1 MNRHHTG
8 IRATA
13 AAVALCAL
21 LLAGAAM
28 PVGATNAFATPAFQ
42 QTWVLG
48 ESVTAN
54 FWGPLATAGDGRNEY
69 YKDAPAGQRLVQYF
83 DKGRMEWADPPGL
96 ATNGLLATEMIRGR
110 VQFGDTLFVS
120 KPSPNIAIAGDPGN
134 AGVTYATLS
143 GRASGILAPA
153 ANKTGAQITTF
164 LSPVGDISDGES
176 SGTFGGYDAA
186 TRHNVAAVFSDYR
199 NKAGVGS
206 IGLAISEPFRST
218 FMVSGQPKIVMVQVF
233 ERRVLTYNPANATAL
248 QVEMG
253 NTGQHYYQ
261 WRYPVGAP
269 PIQPPL

>member
-1 MNRHHTG
+1 MSSHRTG

-13 AAVALCAL
+13 AIVALCFL
-21 LLAGAAM
+21 LLAEGAPAGAA
-28 PVGATNAFATPAFQ
+28 NLFAAPAFQ
-42 QTWVLG
+42 QQWVLG
-48 ESVTAN
+48 EALTAN

-120 KPSPNIAIAGDPGN
+120 KPPPNIAIAGDPGN

-153 ANKTGAQITTF
+153 PSKTGAQITTF

-176 SGTFGGYDAA
+176 IGAFGGYDRA
-186 TRHNVAAVFSDYR
+186 TQHNVAAAFVEYR

-218 FMVSGQPKIVMVQVF
+218 FMVSGLPKIVMVQVF
-233 ERRVLTYNPANATAL
+233 ERRVLTYNAANALPL

-253 NTGQHYYQ
+253 NTGQHYFQ